1 MRKYHRETLDS
12 EYRSRHS
19 GFGKDGRERSPIDR
33 GHVRGHHDPYG
44 KGGSLGYDPEYPASQ
59 VEPPNRG
66 YYSSVTSS
74 KWVNPNHPPT
84 PGGVN
89 AAPGVSERVPTLV
102 QGTGLTTPQT
112 HPQQPPQA
120 EVLEVQIV
128 EAPQPPQLEPE
139 YPEVQI
145 IGPQQPPKI
154 KSEPPEVQIV
164 ETPQTPQLDN
174 EAVPASVSE
183 RCPVCHLQPR
193 T

>member
-1 MRKYHRETLDS
+1 M
-12 EYRSRHS
+12 
-19 GFGKDGRERSPIDR
+19 
-33 GHVRGHHDPYG
+33 
-44 KGGSLGYDPEYPASQ
+44 
-59 VEPPNRG
+59 
-66 YYSSVTSS
+66 
-74 KWVNPNHPPT
+74 NPNHPPT

-145 IGPQQPPKI
+145 IGPQQPPK
-154 KSEPPEVQIV
+154 
-164 ETPQTPQLDN
+164 LDN
-174 EAVPASVSE
+174 EAVPAFDSAQPQVPPPSPQSPVGEPVSE
-183 RCPVCHLQPR
+183 KCPVCLSVEKNVKNSSLVINR
-193 T
+193 ARVV